1 MSYGK
6 KKTINPSSKI
16 FAQPTKQPAISFK
29 LLLIGD
35 EGVGKTSLTK
45 RFASDTFTPGID
57 STMGIDFDSK
67 SIRVDR
73 KTVDISIWDTSGK
86 DVFMSTTMAF

>member
-6 KKTINPSSKI
+6 KKSINPSSRI
-16 FAQPTKQPAISFK
+16 FKEPTKQPTCSFK

-35 EGVGKTSLTK
+35 EGVGKTSLSK
-45 RFASDTFTPGID
+45 RFASDTFSPAVNA
-57 STMGIDFDSK
+57 TMGIDFDSK
-67 SIRVDR
+67 SFRVDR
-73 KTVDISIWDTSGK
+73 KAVEISIWDTSGK